1 MKDQRLI
8 NLIKKLDEEEELLYA
23 KNALTERE
31 LNEIRKMD
39 IELDQFWDLL
49 RQRRA
54 LREMGENPDAAK
66 LRPKE
71 VVERYKQ

>member
-1 MKDQRLI
+1 MKDQRLL

-23 KNALTERE
+23 KNELTEKE
-31 LNEIRKMD
+31 LNEIHKMD

-54 LREMGENPDAAK
+54 LREMGKNPDAAK
-66 LRPKE
+66 LRPIE
-71 VVERYKQ
+71 MVEQYKQ